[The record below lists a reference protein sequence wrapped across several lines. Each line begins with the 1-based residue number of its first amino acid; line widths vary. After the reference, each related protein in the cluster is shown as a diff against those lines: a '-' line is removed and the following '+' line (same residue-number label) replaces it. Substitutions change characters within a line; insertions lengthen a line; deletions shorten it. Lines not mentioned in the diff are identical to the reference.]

1 MRKKLYRGLR
11 TAFGITAALWI
22 IMGSFPT
29 SWIYDLWAGSGA
41 GQGQRPDGQ
50 AVALTSRTQ
59 IQDLFFQHVPVTAS
73 GCEFVKCPLM
83 AIRDPSMAGEYRS
96 RGRRRNIPQYFS
108 LAALPAP
115 AGALLRHFLLNGFY
129 NTYYL
134 LELEDGSYACVF
146 FDDYALMALPFQDAL
161 ELPTGYIRYASTE
174 EKVMLHQ
181 MSKEYDV
188 DVAYVVDMY
197 RYDKV
202 SWIADFALRLGVLFA
217 VLLLALTA
225 EERLKRLAAERAR
238 RYE

>member
-1 MRKKLYRGLR
+1 MGKKLYRGLR
-11 TAFGITAALWI
+11 NALGVTVALWI

-29 SWIYDLWAGSGA
+29 SWVYDLWAGA
-41 GQGQRPDGQ
+41 GIRQGQRPDEQ
-50 AVALTSRTQ
+50 AIVLTGRAQ
-59 IQDLFFQHVPVTAS
+59 IEDLFFQQVPVTAS
-73 GCEFVKCPLM
+73 GREFVKCPLM
-83 AIRDPSMAGEYRS
+83 GIRDPNMAGEYRS

-108 LAALPAP
+108 LAGLPAP

-146 FDDYALMALPFQDAL
+146 FDDYALMALPFQEAL
-161 ELPTGYIRYASTE
+161 ELPTGYVRYAGAE
-174 EKVMLHQ
+174 EKAMLHQ
-181 MSKEYDV
+181 MAGEYDV

-202 SWIADFALRLGVLFA
+202 SWIADFALRLGVLFV
-217 VLLLALTA
+217 VLLLGFTV